1 MGSSSTNTVQGDIHM
16 EIGADRTGLK
26 AGRLGSI
33 DGEARCLMA
42 RKVAGDG
49 VVCSMNVDVQAVLDV
64 DMGIKAMLHVE
75 AQDQMRQD

>member
-1 MGSSSTNTVQGDIHM
+1 MVSSSTNTVQGDIHM

-26 AGRLGSI
+26 AGRLG
-33 DGEARCLMA
+33 EAQCLMA

-49 VVCSMNVDVQAVLDV
+49 VVWSMNVDVQAVLDV
-64 DMGIKAMLHVE
+64 DMGIKAMLYVE